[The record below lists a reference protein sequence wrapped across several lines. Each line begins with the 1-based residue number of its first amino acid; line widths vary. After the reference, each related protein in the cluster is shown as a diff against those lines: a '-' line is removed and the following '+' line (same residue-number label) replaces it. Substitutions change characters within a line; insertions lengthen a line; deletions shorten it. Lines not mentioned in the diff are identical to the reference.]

1 MERTPATSLVTA
13 NPQMALELTDNI
25 PVGTYVLLSPLEGPQ
40 RFTFLSKRWL
50 EMTRLDPA
58 KVMTDIS
65 HYFTVVHPDD
75 REAAIAHNIAWSA
88 AGVRYFWEGRWLQDG
103 TIRWVA
109 IESNPRRLP
118 NGEVARKGVVTDV
131 TARKQVEAELEL
143 ARAREQ
149 KREKL
154 ARRKLK
160 QKTQDQPHCIGR
172 GP

>member
-1 MERTPATSLVTA
+1 MDTPPAMPIIAA
-13 NPQMALELTDNI
+13 NPQTALELTDNI
-25 PVGTYVLLSPLEGPQ
+25 PVGTYVLLTPLEGPQ

-75 REAAIAHNIAWSA
+75 REAAIAHNIAGNA

-103 TIRWVA
+103 TIRWVT

-118 NGEVARKGVVTDV
+118 NGEVAWEGVVIDIP
-131 TARKQVEAELEL
+131 ARKQVEAELVL
-143 ARAREQ
+143 GRARERQ
-149 KREKL
+149 R
-154 ARRKLK
+154 
-160 QKTQDQPHCIGR
+160 
-172 GP
+172 